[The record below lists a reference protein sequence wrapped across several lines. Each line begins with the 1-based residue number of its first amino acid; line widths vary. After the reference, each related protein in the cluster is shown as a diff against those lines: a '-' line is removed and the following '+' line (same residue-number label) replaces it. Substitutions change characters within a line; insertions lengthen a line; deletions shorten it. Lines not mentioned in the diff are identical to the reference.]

1 MVFTFQSDIVGD
13 AFDEVRLKLKISQNK
28 VRKSNTDFLMYELL
42 EATIESYFKII
53 EEFGEKIEELETS
66 VMSKPD
72 TTILRK
78 IYKLRRSMMFLRKT
92 IWPMREILNNLIRSD
107 NEIIHSSINIYLRD
121 VYEHCTQLL
130 DHIEINREMLAG
142 LLDIYLSSISY
153 RMNAVMKVLT
163 IISTI
168 FIPLTFITSIY
179 GMNFEVMP
187 ELKWRFGYTLVWV
200 LVVSVTVLMLIYF
213 KKKKWF

>member
-1 MVFTFQSDIVGD
+1 
-13 AFDEVRLKLKISQNK
+13 
-28 VRKSNTDFLMYELL
+28 
-42 EATIESYFKII
+42 
-53 EEFGEKIEELETS
+53 
-66 VMSKPD
+66 
-72 TTILRK
+72 
-78 IYKLRRSMMFLRKT
+78 MMFLRKT